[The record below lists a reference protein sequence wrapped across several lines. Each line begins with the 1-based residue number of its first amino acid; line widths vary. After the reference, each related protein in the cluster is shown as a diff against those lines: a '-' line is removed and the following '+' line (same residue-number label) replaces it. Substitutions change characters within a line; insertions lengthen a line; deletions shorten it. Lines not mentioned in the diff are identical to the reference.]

1 MAYQHRTEPGD
12 WRRRSRKAV
21 VKTRRLTI
29 RVTDAQHTELL
40 KRSSAVGMS
49 LTDYLLF
56 KGIGRV
62 PPVL

>member
-1 MAYQHRTEPGD
+1 
-12 WRRRSRKAV
+12 V

-29 RVTDAQHTELL
+29 RVTDAQHAELL
-40 KRSSAVGMS
+40 KRAAAVSMS

>member
-12 WRRRSRKAV
+12 WRRRPRKAV
-21 VKTRRLTI
+21 SKTRRLTI
-29 RVTDAQHTELL
+29 RVSDAQHAELA
-40 KRSSAVGMS
+40 KRAAALDLS

-56 KGIGRV
+56 KAIGRV